1 MVKTKKD
8 VLEVRRLN
16 AFALWWKEQ
25 GNDIS
30 DIADDDV
37 MDGERIE
44 IGREEY
50 MVLTDE
56 EADKATRE
64 NILESVWAFNKSFLD
79 SHSEAIAEMDEYVF
93 KKIQEMCEGANKTIL
108 RLIDDVDHFIEDAIA
123 CDGRGHFLSGYDG
136 EENEIKLGDVYY
148 FIYRTN

>member
-16 AFALWWKEQ
+16 AFTLWWKEQ

-37 MDGERIE
+37 MDGDRIE

-50 MVLTDE
+50 RVLTDE
-56 EADKATRE
+56 EADVAARE

-79 SHSEAIAEMDEYVF
+79 SHSEAIAEMDEDVF
-93 KKIQEMCEGANKTIL
+93 KKIQEMCESANKTIL
-108 RLIDDVDHFIEDAIA
+108 RLIDDVDHFVDDAIT